1 MKIAVI
7 GSGGAGLTA
16 AWLLEQEHDVVVY
29 ERNPTMGGHAH
40 TVEVERDGHMHTVDD
55 GFCWFSESMYPRY
68 LALLKTLGV
77 GTDTVDMTASFTDV
91 QRGKSV
97 FMPPVGF
104 GPVMGVVFSP
114 FALGNLL
121 RFAGAVKAAEAIVRD
136 HVTDITCEAFLAGL
150 SQSKRFQDE
159 FLLPFMSAVWGCPWE
174 QTLRSSIYPLMK
186 YIVLHRPT
194 AFSYY
199 TWQVIHGGTAA
210 YIRSLATHLEHAV
223 VYPDTPV
230 QSVQKTDTGFRVTP
244 AGQEPRDF
252 DQVVVAAGARDAG
265 KILADTQGIEAA
277 KAALGKFEYY
287 QAHVATHCDATYMPP
302 KRSHWAVGNVRY
314 EGKSADMTIW
324 HGHRTGSPV
333 FASYIQDKEPAETKH
348 VSSFW
353 LPMETPQHFEAQK
366 ALAAVQGE
374 AGLWFAG
381 DYTRDI
387 GSHEDAV
394 CSAIAVAEK
403 LAPDCARLAQITGP
417 QDGS

>member
-1 MKIAVI
+1 MKIAII
-7 GSGGAGLTA
+7 GSGGAGLTT
-16 AWLLEQEHDVVVY
+16 AWLLEEEHDVVVY

-40 TVEVERDGHMHTVDD
+40 TVEVERDGHRHTVDD

-77 GTDTVDMTASFTDV
+77 ATDAVDMTASFTDV

-97 FMPPVGF
+97 FMPPVGL

-121 RFAGAVKAAEAIVRD
+121 RFAGAVKAAETIVRD
-136 HVTDITCEAFLAGL
+136 HITDITCEDFLAGL

-230 QSVQKTDTGFRVTP
+230 QSVQKTDTGFRVRSRGILTRSSWPPARATRARSSATP
-244 AGQEPRDF
+244 
-252 DQVVVAAGARDAG
+252 
-265 KILADTQGIEAA
+265 
-277 KAALGKFEYY
+277 KASRR
-287 QAHVATHCDATYMPP
+287 P
-302 KRSHWAVGNVRY
+302 KRPWPNLNITKPTWPPIATPPTCRPNAATGRWAIYV
-314 EGKSADMTIW
+314 
-324 HGHRTGSPV
+324 
-333 FASYIQDKEPAETKH
+333 
-348 VSSFW
+348 
-353 LPMETPQHFEAQK
+353 
-366 ALAAVQGE
+366 
-374 AGLWFAG
+374 
-381 DYTRDI
+381 TR
-387 GSHEDAV
+387 AR
-394 CSAIAVAEK
+394 
-403 LAPDCARLAQITGP
+403 APT
-417 QDGS
+417 